1 MSFLQ
6 NAEKD
11 EYSHKQKEM
20 EDIFNPIITKMYKDA
35 GAGAQPGLLGL
46 LYQTR

>member
-1 MSFLQ
+1 MYFLFLQ

-11 EYSHKQKEM
+11 EYSHRQKEM

-35 GAGAQPGLLGL
+35 GGAAQPGKIS
-46 LYQTR
+46 